1 MKNIYAHFPV
11 SNDLNQFVD
20 QKLNGENFILYIDSI
35 HEKIF
40 DLIFPTRWERFL
52 YIIILLTVVPEIII
66 EG

>member
-40 DLIFPTRWERFL
+40 DLIFPTR
-52 YIIILLTVVPEIII
+52 
-66 EG
+66 